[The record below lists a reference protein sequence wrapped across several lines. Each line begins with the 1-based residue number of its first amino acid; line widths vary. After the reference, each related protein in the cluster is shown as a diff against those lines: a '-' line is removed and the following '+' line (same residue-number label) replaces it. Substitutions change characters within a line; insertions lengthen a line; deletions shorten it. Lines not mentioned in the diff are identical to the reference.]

1 MKMQAHEDAGAP
13 GVRSV
18 GVDRP
23 LHWLA
28 SGWRDLRVVGWPS
41 ALHGLIV
48 AAGGLAIVGLT
59 LGFLPLLPGAV
70 SGFVLV
76 GPILATGLYELSR
89 VLQEGGRPSLGHA
102 LAAWR
107 RGTRPL
113 VGLGLLLL
121 AAATAWVFLTGLLFA
136 VFVRDAVDSPSAFL
150 RYVLVSQGQWLFLLW
165 LLLGGLGAALV
176 FALTAVSVPL
186 LLDRDVSLRTA
197 LLASARAV
205 GDNPVAMCLWATL
218 IMFATALCLASALLG
233 FVVAIPVIGHA
244 TWHAYREVLD
254 VESLPRR
261 R

>member
-1 MKMQAHEDAGAP
+1 MTMAVPEDGGAP
-13 GVRSV
+13 HVRSV
-18 GVDRP
+18 GIDRP
-23 LHWLA
+23 LQWLA
-28 SGWRDLRVVGWPS
+28 CGWRDLRVIGWPS

-48 AAGGLAIVGLT
+48 AAGGLAIVAVT
-59 LGFLPLLPGAV
+59 LLFLPLLPGAV

-89 VLQEGGRPSLGHA
+89 VRQEGGRPSLGHV

-121 AAATAWVFLTGLLFA
+121 VAATAWVLLTGVLFSA
-136 VFVRDAVDSPSAFL
+136 FVRDVVDSPAAFL
-150 RYVLVSQGQWLFLLW
+150 RYALVSQGQELFLLW
-165 LLLGGLGAALV
+165 LLLGGLGSALV

-186 LLDRDVSLRTA
+186 LLDRDVGLRTA

-205 GDNPVAMCLWATL
+205 GDNPVAMGLWATL
-218 IMFATALCLASALLG
+218 IMLVTVLCLASALLG

-261 R
+261 C